1 MNYDSTIE
9 VTREDGTTVECDI
22 LAAFDCEETGKSYII
37 YTDNELDENGY
48 TKLYASIW
56 DDSEEIPKLLEI
68 ENEEEWQ
75 MVDELLDQMIDAVYA
90 NSEDDDDD
98 DE

>member
-9 VTREDGTTVECDI
+9 VTKEDGSVVECDI
-22 LAAFDCEETGKSYII
+22 LASFDCEDTGKSYII
-37 YTDNELDENGY
+37 YTDNELDENGN
-48 TKLYASIW
+48 THLFASIW
-56 DDSEEIPKLLEI
+56 DDSGEIPKLLEI

-90 NSEDDDDD
+90 ER
-98 DE
+98 EEEEEE

>member
-9 VTREDGTTVECDI
+9 VTREDGTIVECDI
-22 LAAFDCEETGKSYII
+22 LAAFDCEETGKNYII
-37 YTDNELDENGY
+37 YTDNELDENGF

-56 DDSEEIPKLLEI
+56 DDSGDIAKLLEI

-75 MVDELLDQMIDAVYA
+75 MVDELLDQMIDAAYTE
-90 NSEDDDDD
+90 SEK
-98 DE
+98 ETEE